1 MSGLFQEPPLQ
12 APASVDLSAKQ
23 YHGIVIDTSGEL
35 ALPTLGAMIDGVLMD
50 APASGATGTYDSLRG
65 QRVTMIAGG
74 AVTVGALA
82 SILANGRAVISVTS
96 THKTFGKFLSA
107 GGDGEEVTILVG
119 GVLPDV
125 P

>member
-1 MSGLFQEPPLQ
+1 MSGLNQEAPLQ
-12 APASVDLSAKQ
+12 APASVDLSSAQ

-35 ALPTLGAMIDGVLMD
+35 ALPGAGAQIDGVLQD
-50 APASGATGTYDSLRG
+50 APTAGKTGTYDTIRG

-82 SILANGRAVISVTS
+82 STLATGRAVISVTT
-96 THKTFGKFLSA
+96 THARFGKFLSA
-107 GGDGEEVTILVG
+107 GADGEEVTILLG
-119 GVLPDV
+119 KYADV